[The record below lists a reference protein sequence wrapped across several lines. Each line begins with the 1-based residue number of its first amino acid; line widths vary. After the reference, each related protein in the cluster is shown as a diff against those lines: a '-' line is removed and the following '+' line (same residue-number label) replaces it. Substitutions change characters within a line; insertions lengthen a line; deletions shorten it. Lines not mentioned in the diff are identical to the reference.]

1 MNFCDFRVTLIIQF
15 LIFHFRIEAG
25 ARLDTL
31 PRVHDPIAVQV
42 GRDVTVTEYLCLR
55 VAHLQLCHEVIQSH
69 ALCFRMGGDEFA
81 AISDSQ
87 DEKGLL
93 ACLEDATARLS
104 CLADGMG
111 LGAPTLGVGFSSVQT
126 DGTKTYEVLL
136 KYADKHLYQEKGEKK
151 GAR

>member
-1 MNFCDFRVTLIIQF
+1 
-15 LIFHFRIEAG
+15 
-25 ARLDTL
+25 
-31 PRVHDPIAVQV
+31 
-42 GRDVTVTEYLCLR
+42 
-55 VAHLQLCHEVIQSH
+55 
-69 ALCFRMGGDEFA
+69 MGGDEFA
-81 AISDSQ
+81 VISDSQ

-111 LGAPTLGVGFSSVQT
+111 LEAPTLSVGFSSVQT
-126 DGTKTYEVLL
+126 DGTKTYEDLL